1 MYRVTSGEHIT
12 QMDIASASS
21 LSQDSSAVVARPIKV
36 RSAVTNDPLMLRG
49 VDGRSM
55 VARRYRDVAIALADD
70 LGGQDKLS
78 EPTKILVRQ
87 VAALTVQVESLQ
99 SKIVSGDDVDL
110 EQLTRLSNVLGRTLQ
125 RLGIRK
131 RADRKLLAVEFL
143 AERNAMRG
151 NP

>member
-1 MYRVTSGEHIT
+1 
-12 QMDIASASS
+12 MDIASASS